1 MKKLRKSILISRNNK
16 YQNTLWN
23 LKKIKEYYKYKS
35 LFINKRFIN
44 ERTSKIKIIPQFRLL
59 N

>member
-1 MKKLRKSILISRNNK
+1 MKKLKRNILISRNNK

-35 LFINKRFIN
+35 LFIKK
-44 ERTSKIKIIPQFRLL
+44 KIS
-59 N
+59 